1 MIFVLLLVIFLCF
14 FPVSGLVIA
23 TSHLCSSAV
32 SNGPPP
38 SFFSRSDD
46 SLRPCPLL
54 HSSLV
59 SSDSTSPIQVS
70 CWWRVMTF
78 PHSLAPRKVPAGQ
91 RCGREPQSWAPGMEP
106 LLWEEG
112 ARCQSPANQPQPFL
126 GSLKVERGLNFLWW
140 DVCSQVMNSSQRA
153 EVLLLL
159 FPPHCSYKHCVYN
172 QTLTYFRF

>member
-1 MIFVLLLVIFLCF
+1 MIFVLLLVIFLSF
-14 FPVSGLVIA
+14 FPVSGLLIA
-23 TSHLCSSAV
+23 TSHLCSLAV

-59 SSDSTSPIQVS
+59 SLDLADSGQLLVRSDDFSSQPCS
-70 CWWRVMTF
+70 
-78 PHSLAPRKVPAGQ
+78 
-91 RCGREPQSWAPGMEP
+91 
-106 LLWEEG
+106 EEG
-112 ARCQSPANQPQPFL
+112 TCRAALRSWTTVVSTWNGTSSVGRGGTLSEPYKSTPAFL

-140 DVCSQVMNSSQRA
+140 DVCSQVMNSSQWA